1 MSQPLLLIIEDDD
14 SISLALKVF
23 FEGRGY
29 SVMSAPNGEDGLKIA
44 LKQIPDTVILDLRL
58 PDMYGIEIL
67 QEIKKNYPEISVIIM
82 TGYGQVKEAVEA
94 MRHGAEYYFQKPIDL
109 DELAVIVEKS
119 IGIKQIRQEVKLNK
133 VGHYP
138 IIGRSKQTQGLIHMI
153 SLLAANA
160 MTTVLIQGE
169 TGTGK
174 ELVARNIHALSSRHD
189 KPFVDI
195 NCAAIPDNIVE
206 SELFGYEAGAFTD
219 AKKTKKGLF
228 ELANGGT
235 LFLDEIG
242 DMPVNIQAKILRF
255 LETRAIKRLGGTRD
269 VFVDVRI
276 IAATNKELKNLVKDG
291 FFRED
296 LYYRLS
302 VMLLQVTP
310 LRQRP
315 EDIPLIADFLLN
327 EIKVAIGKKQ
337 IGNFSSQALDLLCSH
352 KWPGNVRELR
362 NAIERAV
369 LLCQHGEITVDHLAL
384 AGSQGV
390 VKEEARTLSE
400 VERSQIEHVLR
411 MTAGN
416 RTRAAKILG
425 VARSTLNIKI
435 KQFDLG

>member
-1 MSQPLLLIIEDDD
+1 MSQSLLLIIEDDD
-14 SISLALKVF
+14 TISLALKVF

-29 SVMSAPNGEDGLKIA
+29 SVLSAPNGGDGLKIA

-58 PDMYGIEIL
+58 PDIYGIEIL

-82 TGYGQVKEAVEA
+82 TGYGEVKEAVEA

-109 DELAVIVEKS
+109 DELVVIVEKS
-119 IGIKQIRQEVKLNK
+119 IAIKQIKQEAKLNK

-160 MTTVLIQGE
+160 LTTVLIQGE

-174 ELVARNIHALSSRHD
+174 ELVARNIHALSSRHN

-206 SELFGYEAGAFTD
+206 SELFGHEAGAFTD

-228 ELANGGT
+228 ELADGGT

-242 DMPVNIQAKILRF
+242 DMPANIQAKILRF
-255 LETRAIKRLGGTRD
+255 LETRSIKRVGGTRE
-269 VFVDVRI
+269 VIVDVRI
-276 IAATNKELKNLVKDG
+276 ITATNKDLRKLVKDG
-291 FFRED
+291 LFRED
-296 LYYRLS
+296 LYYRLN
-302 VMLLQVTP
+302 VMPLQVSP
-310 LRQRP
+310 LRQRS

-327 EIKVAIGKKQ
+327 EIKLAIGKKQ
-337 IGNFSSQALDLLCSH
+337 IGYFSRQALDILCSH
-352 KWPGNVRELR
+352 EWPGNVRELR
-362 NAIERAV
+362 NAVERAV
-369 LLCQHGEITVDHLAL
+369 LLCQHGEITVEHLAL
-384 AGSQGV
+384 PCSQAPK
-390 VKEEARTLSE
+390 KEEALTLNE
-400 VERSQIEHVLR
+400 VEQAQIRNVLK
-411 MTAGN
+411 MTDGN

-425 VARSTLNIKI
+425 VARSTLNAKI
-435 KQFDLG
+435 KDLGLN